1 MNEPYA
7 FPGLAP
13 YVEAA
18 ADAAKIDDPAL
29 RARVGAGPHADAAAS
44 ALSQVADAARR
55 RDRGLLGPD
64 AVEGQFARVR
74 NAIRAL
80 DAQREAI
87 KAALADA
94 EKAIKAGD
102 HAVPEPVPRRVV
114 ERRDVAPKPS
124 LPIAPP
130 FRRPASNASDAGAKL
145 PPAEKPEKRSRS
157 APGRDK
163 PAPPPP
169 TDETGRILDDIDGD
183 VEPVIHP
190 GVGEPTGPPAK
201 DQPADEPKADDG
213 GPKPSDKP
221 KAK

>member
-74 NAIRAL
+74 DAIRAL

-114 ERRDVAPKPS
+114 ERRDVPPKPS

-130 FRRPASNASDAGAKL
+130 YRRPESNAPDVATGL
-145 PPAEKPEKRSRS
+145 PPADKPET
-157 APGRDK
+157 APAR
-163 PAPPPP
+163 A
-169 TDETGRILDDIDGD
+169 E
-183 VEPVIHP
+183 
-190 GVGEPTGPPAK
+190 
-201 DQPADEPKADDG
+201 
-213 GPKPSDKP
+213 PKPSRPADKP
-221 KAK
+221 NGK